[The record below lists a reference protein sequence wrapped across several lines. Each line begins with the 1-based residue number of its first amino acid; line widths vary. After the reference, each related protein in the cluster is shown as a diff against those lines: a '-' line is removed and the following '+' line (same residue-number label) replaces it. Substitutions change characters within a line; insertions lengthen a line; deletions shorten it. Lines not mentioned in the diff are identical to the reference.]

1 MKRDAVRQ
9 RADSRNGSGGAGQR
23 QIPMQPTS
31 FPASEHRRGSAYW
44 RIGLAA
50 TLAALFFLPSP
61 MAAARDRSPI
71 PTGTYTV
78 KEGDSAW
85 SVADRSGLSLEA
97 LIGANGL
104 DGPDYV
110 VVVGQKLSIPSGRKP
125 GGTSLAPSATRT
137 AASGGNHVVQKGE
150 SAWTISRAHGIPVQ
164 ALIDANGL
172 EPPYTIRIGQVLDVP
187 GSRSP
192 AQGQAAPAPAQTSG
206 QGLGIRTCPVAGPRS
221 FGDDFLAPRDGGR
234 RQHQGIDIFAKPGTP
249 VVSPVSGVVGR
260 AGDDSGKGGLRVWVN
275 GDDGA
280 SYYSAHL
287 ATVVVSPGQR
297 VGAGSTLGSVG
308 NTGNAAGSAS
318 HLHFEAHRGQ
328 VVNPYKSVKAV
339 CR

>member
-1 MKRDAVRQ
+1 
-9 RADSRNGSGGAGQR
+9 
-23 QIPMQPTS
+23 MQPTS
-31 FPASEHRRGSAYW
+31 FPASEHRRWPAYW
-44 RIGLAA
+44 RSGLAA
-50 TLAALFFLPSP
+50 ALVALFFLPSP
-61 MAAARDRSPI
+61 IAAARDRSPI
-71 PTGTYTV
+71 PPGSYTV

-85 SVADRSGLSLEA
+85 SVADRSGLSLQA

-110 VVVGQKLSIPSGRKP
+110 IVVGQKLSIPSGGKP
-125 GGTSLAPSATRT
+125 GGASPAPSATKT
-137 AASGGNHVVQKGE
+137 TASGSSHVVQKGE
-150 SAWTISRAHGIPVQ
+150 SAWTISRAHGLPVQ
-164 ALIDANGL
+164 ALIEANGL
-172 EPPYTIRIGQVLDVP
+172 EPPYTIQIGQVLSVP
-187 GSRSP
+187 GSPSP
-192 AQGQAAPAPAQTSG
+192 AQGRVAPTPPQTAG

-221 FGDDFLAPRDGGR
+221 FGDGFLAPRDGGR

-260 AGDDSGKGGLRVWVN
+260 AGNDSGKGGLRVWVN

-287 ATVVVSPGQR
+287 SAVVVSPGQR

-308 NTGNAAGSAS
+308 NTGNAAGSAP

-328 VVNPYKSVKAV
+328 AVNPYESLRAV
-339 CR
+339 CG